1 MAYLVVRIRGTINV
15 PSSAKA
21 TLTYLNLTKKYRA
34 TLISESQQSLGMLRK
49 VKGQVSWT
57 LADPGII
64 KDLLEK
70 RGRKAGF
77 KPISNSDLPK
87 EYDSIEQLGSAISE
101 NKISISEV
109 DNIKPWF
116 ALTPPRGGF
125 KRKTKNQYNEGG
137 LLGECKDL
145 VAIVR
150 RML

>member
-1 MAYLVVRIRGTINV
+1 MRGTINV

-49 VKGQVSWT
+49 VKGQVAWT
-57 LADPGII
+57 PADPGII

-125 KRKTKNQYNEGG
+125 KRKTKSQYNEGG